1 MPANNVIEIARLRK
15 SVGLTIEDFDEELQE
30 LELTAIKKLNLAGIK
45 ASKITNGDSYI
56 TTTILAYVKAN
67 FRFTDAE
74 TATRFMQVF
83 EENKNYMRSTKEYT
97 EEESSEQNG

>member
-1 MPANNVIEIARLRK
+1 MSAENIIEISRLRK
-15 SVGLTIEDFDEELQE
+15 SVGLTIEDFDEELKE
-30 LELTAIKKLNLAGIK
+30 LESTAIKKINLAGIH
-45 ASKITNGDSYI
+45 ASKIKKEDSYI

-97 EEESSEQNG
+97 EESSEQNG